1 MENPFK
7 FGTTVDCPFFTD
19 RVKELAYVKQYV
31 DSPNHLILI
40 SPRRFG
46 KSSLVKKA
54 VKETSRECIWVN
66 MQQVTTVED
75 LAALLLKGIFRQHKW
90 EKWKHLL
97 MNFRVMP
104 TVTASPATDEMTF
117 IFNASVSASRNIL
130 EDTME
135 LMEQVGGS
143 GRRLIVVMDEFQE
156 IMGIEK
162 GLDKRLRAIMQEQ
175 KNINYILLGSQ
186 EPMMSD
192 IFEKVKSPFYHF
204 GTLMHLSAIPESDF
218 KAYVTD
224 RLQPILGA
232 EAEDAAT
239 KILSITKCH
248 PYYTQQLASG
258 VWSIMAMNE
267 RRADIDIVRQAV
279 EEQVEAHDLDY
290 ERLWL
295 TLNKTDR
302 RMMQILAKGERKPN
316 ADTAVPSSTAYSSLQ
331 KLARDGYVIRL
342 EEYEIEDP
350 FFAEWIRKM
359 MQ

>member
-7 FGTTVDCPFFTD
+7 FGTTVDSPFFTD

-54 VKETSRECIWVN
+54 VRETGRESIWVN
-66 MQQVTTVED
+66 MQQVTSVED
-75 LAALLLKGIFRQHKW
+75 LASLLLKGIFRLHKW
-90 EKWKHLL
+90 EKWRHLL
-97 MNFRVMP
+97 MNFRVVP
-104 TVTASPATDEMTF
+104 TVTTSPATGEMTF
-117 IFNASVSASRNIL
+117 SFNASASSGPSVL
-130 EDTME
+130 EDTMD
-135 LMEQVGGS
+135 LMEQVS
-143 GRRLIVVMDEFQE
+143 DPGRRLIVVMDEFQE

-162 GLDKRLRAIMQEQ
+162 GLDKRLRAIMQDQ

-186 EPMMSD
+186 ESMMTD

-204 GTLMHLSAIPESDF
+204 GTLMHLSAIPEPDF
-218 KAYVTD
+218 RTYVTD
-224 RLQPILGA
+224 RLKPILGT
-232 EAEDAAT
+232 EADDAAN
-239 KILSITKCH
+239 KILSITNCH

-258 VWSIMAMNE
+258 VWCIAAMNE
-267 RRADIDIVRQAV
+267 RRADTDIVLQAV
-279 EEQVEAHDLDY
+279 AEQVEAHDLDY

-302 RMMQILAKGERKPN
+302 RMMQILAKGERKPY
-316 ADTAVPSSTAYSSLQ
+316 ADTSVPTSTAYSSLQ

-342 EEYEIEDP
+342 DEYEIEDP

-359 MQ
+359 MR